1 MKKQGSFLSSRSS
14 TQSRTGTSIE
24 HVMDISSDE
33 DDEGQVEAA
42 VPAKGRVQAKIAQI
56 EKHVDMSG
64 ETAKTLCQHL
74 KSVGGGGRRYSNG
87 WAFGFDGGQSDS
99 EAQQE
104 EKRKIIPLPRPA
116 VTPPRSQQQVPTSPF
131 KTPFGFDIPRGISI
145 PLSQELFVPTQ
156 GLSETELNMTVEE
169 RNQLARIGR
178 VKFDKPYQNYNS
190 MQRLL
195 QSLLWST
202 VKHYHPLDVFENP
215 TMYRQRQLHRE
226 CPVQQCRTRRHL
238 AVEGWNL
245 NSQAKPY
252 KTFCVRTASQWAAPI
267 LMLRRGKDS
276 ASADSADATRVTNST
291 TNSTKGPDPAPAVD
305 QIKHDVFSPQFGRVG
320 YGYGMA
326 NTNKLAMGQLS
337 SNNIKLPV
345 SALGSTETPTTSGED
360 PEQLASTTAA
370 WVKQYGVDGIADG
383 NAEQWITDVTNALRA
398 ESPQGQYMLT
408 HARAYVTVNTK
419 VGGSIDRYNT
429 QFYNQGAS
437 EYTTCDGLLTESSSN
452 NPKPSV
458 FEIQANGFELNK
470 VVIGKPGS
478 TGTGD
483 ASNGQTS
490 TSTRAGYVSQ
500 AKGEGKRMDESL
512 LCVDLRTPSTDPP
525 TLAHLVALLLMLRL
539 RPWVHL
545 AASIATGTDD
555 ASPTSLG
562 SPGGGV
568 TAATAGASP
577 TSSGSASATDHDSA
591 SASTTA
597 PTDAGSD
604 GSFVDNSS
612 PASQT
617 TDTNAAAPSTTAFNN
632 GQRTPGSAARLQH
645 LTTVRGH
652 LVLHPRL
659 LSPHLYHKEGMPR
672 ESLTGC
678 FAEEEFLQYYRDIEF
693 NT

>member
-1 MKKQGSFLSSRSS
+1 
-14 TQSRTGTSIE
+14 
-24 HVMDISSDE
+24 
-33 DDEGQVEAA
+33 
-42 VPAKGRVQAKIAQI
+42 
-56 EKHVDMSG
+56 
-64 ETAKTLCQHL
+64 
-74 KSVGGGGRRYSNG
+74 
-87 WAFGFDGGQSDS
+87 
-99 EAQQE
+99 
-104 EKRKIIPLPRPA
+104 
-116 VTPPRSQQQVPTSPF
+116 
-131 KTPFGFDIPRGISI
+131 
-145 PLSQELFVPTQ
+145 
-156 GLSETELNMTVEE
+156 
-169 RNQLARIGR
+169 
-178 VKFDKPYQNYNS
+178 
-190 MQRLL
+190 
-195 QSLLWST
+195 
-202 VKHYHPLDVFENP
+202 
-215 TMYRQRQLHRE
+215 
-226 CPVQQCRTRRHL
+226 
-238 AVEGWNL
+238 
-245 NSQAKPY
+245 
-252 KTFCVRTASQWAAPI
+252 
-267 LMLRRGKDS
+267 MLRRGKDS

-370 WVKQYGVDGIADG
+370 WVKQYGVDGIGYMNKADG

-408 HARAYVTVNTK
+408 HARRGSGTPWTSGAYVTVNTK

-645 LTTVRGH
+645 LTTEPGYLDGNIQYWLLPSLSFPLAKPLLCAGGSQWPYDGLRFLWETPKVRPMNGSRCCIGISPFFSCPKNDVSPRARSGQE
-652 LVLHPRL
+652 LPRIFRRSLHNFMAMSTYEGRG
-659 LSPHLYHKEGMPR
+659 LSVYRRAR
-672 ESLTGC
+672 EYYGKLGVEKGGRDEENA
-678 FAEEEFLQYYRDIEF
+678 FANAFDVRKSPSQDSAWRSVQSNGQDDISAQDVS
-693 NT
+693 